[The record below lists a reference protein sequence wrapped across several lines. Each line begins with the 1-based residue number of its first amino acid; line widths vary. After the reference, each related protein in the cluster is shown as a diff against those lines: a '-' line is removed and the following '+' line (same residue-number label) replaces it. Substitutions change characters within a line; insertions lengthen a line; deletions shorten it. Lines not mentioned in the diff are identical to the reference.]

1 MPLRDRIGPLFFGLL
16 TGRVRRLP
24 QVDLVPQEQ
33 HHPAGPQ
40 PQQQGHQPRQCRGA
54 RVAPTRAIQSPPRP
68 GRTRDNGPVGRH
80 PFEFVRQLGRRREP
94 QPGLFLKTLETDGL
108 EIAGNSRL
116 EPRGRDREFKTGG
129 QQGLHGGGPP
139 EGGPAGQQLVQNR
152 PQGVNVGRGTE
163 VVGLATR
170 LFRSH
175 VPGRPQDLVGRG
187 QSIGRFQPPHQPEI
201 DNLGSGGQPPAQPG
215 FRAHRSIGGARRPCG
230 RRGGSGRGRLLF
242 EQDVRRL
249 EIAVQ
254 NARAMGT
261 VNGPRQDR
269 HQQCRRTW
277 ILRSPV
283 NPLGQRRAVHILHGE
298 PRSAPRFAH
307 VKDLHDVR
315 MPELG
320 QRLGLLPEP
329 LPLRIGQ
336 VCPVGGQ
343 LQCHGTPQAL
353 VSGAVHH
360 PARPSSQQRLDLVT
374 IDLGKDA
381 AEHRIAGVVEPGQG
395 LLQQRGRAGVGGD
408 RRRIAL
414 HGAVGSPLGPGQV
427 GGQLPGQTLIK
438 PVAT

>member
-1 MPLRDRIGPLFFGLL
+1 M
-16 TGRVRRLP
+16 
-24 QVDLVPQEQ
+24 
-33 HHPAGPQ
+33 
-40 PQQQGHQPRQCRGA
+40 
-54 RVAPTRAIQSPPRP
+54 
-68 GRTRDNGPVGRH
+68 
-80 PFEFVRQLGRRREP
+80 
-94 QPGLFLKTLETDGL
+94 
-108 EIAGNSRL
+108 
-116 EPRGRDREFKTGG
+116 
-129 QQGLHGGGPP
+129 
-139 EGGPAGQQLVQNR
+139 
-152 PQGVNVGRGTE
+152 
-163 VVGLATR
+163 
-170 LFRSH
+170 
-175 VPGRPQDLVGRG
+175 
-187 QSIGRFQPPHQPEI
+187 
-201 DNLGSGGQPPAQPG
+201 
-215 FRAHRSIGGARRPCG
+215 
-230 RRGGSGRGRLLF
+230 
-242 EQDVRRL
+242 
-249 EIAVQ
+249 Q

-329 LPLRIGQ
+329 LPLRLGQ

-414 HGAVGSPLGPGQV
+414 PGAVGSPLGPGQV

-438 PVAT
+438 PVATFGTTLDVPVQFLFLEPAQPVVEQPFECLGTRAKFVHSSPPSRCLTSSASRFCTLLRDL